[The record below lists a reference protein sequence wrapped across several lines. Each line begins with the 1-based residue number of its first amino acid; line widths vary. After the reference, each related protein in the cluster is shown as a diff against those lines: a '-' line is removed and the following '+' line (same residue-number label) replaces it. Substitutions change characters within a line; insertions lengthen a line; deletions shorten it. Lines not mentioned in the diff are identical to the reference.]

1 MFDSCHYSRVTAVDR
16 NPFYPKNFLTIGDH
30 TAKIWCEDLR
40 TSAIMW
46 MKPSAARLTG
56 GGWNPA
62 RMSVFHTTRV
72 DGVLEVWK
80 VFGNCGLKLTLFR
93 FGISCTSRVGLLY
106 L

>member
-40 TSAIMW
+40 TSAIMFMLMLMLRCEDLRTSAIMW

-72 DGVLEVWK
+72 DGVLEV
-80 VFGNCGLKLTLFR
+80 CKLFLMW
-93 FGISCTSRVGLLY
+93 
-106 L
+106 

>member
-80 VFGNCGLKLTLFR
+80 VFFL
-93 FGISCTSRVGLLY
+93 IVVS
-106 L
+106 

>member
-1 MFDSCHYSRVTAVDR
+1 MILGVFDSCHYSRVTAVDR

-72 DGVLEVWK
+72 DGVLEVWNFVK
-80 VFGNCGLKLTLFR
+80 V
-93 FGISCTSRVGLLY
+93 
-106 L
+106 